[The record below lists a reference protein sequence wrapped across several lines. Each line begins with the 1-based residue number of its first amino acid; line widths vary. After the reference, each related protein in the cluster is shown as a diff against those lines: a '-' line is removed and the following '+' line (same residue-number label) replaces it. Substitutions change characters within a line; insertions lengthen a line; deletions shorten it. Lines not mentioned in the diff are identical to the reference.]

1 MITIKRL
8 TIDIETRPNLAYV
21 WRLWDQNVSLPA
33 LIESVDVLSFAAK
46 WYGSKP
52 IIFKSVY
59 HDGEEA
65 MIQAAYE
72 LLDEADAVIHYNG
85 KRFDTPH
92 LNRKF
97 LEVSM
102 TPPSP
107 FKEIDLLETVKK
119 KFAFPSN
126 KLEYVLKALGIGSKL
141 KHEGFDMWVKCLAG
155 DEKAWKTMK
164 AYNIQDVRETEKL
177 YDYLL
182 PWIVGHPSFGAETGE
197 DVCPTCGSSSLVR
210 EGFAYTATGA
220 FQRYHCADCGHWSR
234 ATKRSAGTHITNV
247 AS

>member
-1 MITIKRL
+1 LKRL

-46 WYGSKP
+46 WYGKKP

-97 LEVSM
+97 LESGM
-102 TPPSP
+102 QPPSP

-126 KLEYVLKALGIGSKL
+126 KLEYVLQALGIGHKL

-155 DEKAWKTMK
+155 DEKAWRTMK

-182 PWIVGHPSFGAETGE
+182 PWIVGHPSFGAETGQ
-197 DVCPTCGSSSLVR
+197 DVCPTCGSPDLVR
-210 EGFAYTATGA
+210 EGYAYTATGK
-220 FQRYHCADCGHWSR
+220 FQRFSCSACGHWSR
-234 ATKRSAGTHITNV
+234 ATRRTEGTHITNV